1 MTRDVFVI
9 EPSAVYSDA
18 DVRLGL
24 GLTSAT
30 LTRARREGRLRFSRQ
45 GHSFLYRGQWLM
57 DWLEQD
63 ADARQS
69 VSRGAITTPNLEVA
83 SHDE

>member
-9 EPSAVYSDA
+9 EPSAVYSEA

-30 LTRARREGRLRFSRQ
+30 MTRARREKRLRFSRQ
-45 GHSFLYRGQWLM
+45 GNSFLYLGQWLL
-57 DWLEQD
+57 DWLEED

-69 VSRGAITTPNLEVA
+69 AKGASNE
-83 SHDE
+83 